1 MKTFLTILGIIIGS
15 IAISQGQFT
24 FSTNG
29 SYAKFF
35 IDGNVQ
41 NNSNKTFL
49 KVLNVPEGQHEVKIR
64 FSNGTESSMSM
75 YFLSFKDYAFGVK
88 NVYGHKKLILNGMGN
103 AIAMNPNGNNVVNF
117 STNQWNTNQTL
128 NANCTCGNC
137 YGSSLNCGGAS
148 FNGNGTGFNVTINGG
163 HQQNCICS
171 NGHANTS
178 CTIHGNHN
186 GSNSNHNG
194 HPNNS
199 NHGRHPQMLEY
210 NGTVGSYKNRIS
222 RAELINVITKEAF
235 ADDQVAAAKLALKHN
250 SVSVDDLIEALK
262 KIAFDDQK
270 LTLAKYAYDHTID
283 IGNFYKV
290 GSAFTF
296 SSNKQALNQFIQKK

>member
-1 MKTFLTILGIIIGS
+1 MKTFLTILAIIIGS

-137 YGSSLNCGGAS
+137 YGSSFSCGGS
-148 FNGNGTGFNVTINGG
+148 GFNVTIDGG
-163 HQQNCICS
+163 HNQQSCVCS
-171 NGHANTS
+171 NGHVNTGCS
-178 CTIHGNHN
+178 IHGNQNNSHTN
-186 GSNSNHNG
+186 HSNHSG
-194 HPNNS
+194 HS
-199 NHGRHPQMLEY
+199 NHGKHPQMLEY
-210 NGTVGSYKNRIS
+210 SGTVGSYKNRIS
-222 RAELINVITKEAF
+222 RTELINVITKEAF
-235 ADDQVAAAKLALKHN
+235 ADAQVSAAKMALKHN
-250 SVSVDDLIEALK
+250 SVSVDDLMAALK

-270 LTLAKYAYDHTID
+270 LNLAKFAYDHTID

-296 SSNKQALNQFIQKK
+296 SSNKQELNQFIQKK